1 MITFLISICA
11 LILGYLFYGKFLDK
25 FFGAS
30 EKNTTPAISNADG
43 IDYKE
48 LKPWRIFII
57 QFLNIAGLGP
67 IFGAILGAAYGPMAY
82 IWIIVGCIFM
92 GAAHDYTSGMLS
104 LRMNGSSLPTSR
116 EDFSGKP
123 SRIS

>member
-1 MITFLISICA
+1 MER
-11 LILGYLFYGKFLDK
+11 

-30 EKNTTPAISNADG
+30 PQNETPVKRLADG
-43 IDYKE
+43 VDYQE

-82 IWIIVGCIFM
+82 V
-92 GAAHDYTSGMLS
+92 
-104 LRMNGSSLPTSR
+104 
-116 EDFSGKP
+116 
-123 SRIS
+123 